1 MEKLC
6 LRFKHAESERQWR
19 DIGFCLS
26 LLSFGTE
33 KSLKKL
39 MDFLPLFQDKLYEPT
54 LFKYLND
61 IVNKV
66 QKGKQEWKCLIDD
79 FKERL
84 TTCQAKAIEDHE
96 ASLDAQNGGKSVSF
110 KEWKELTGESR
121 RLSLPPVDIIPSWT
135 QEEREEEEDDLPE
148 VEDVQAIHETAAP
161 TEDAD
166 SDATVEEAPVILSKR
181 TAKKAPVIRKAAKK
195 AAKKAPESRTR

>member
-1 MEKLC
+1 VEKLC